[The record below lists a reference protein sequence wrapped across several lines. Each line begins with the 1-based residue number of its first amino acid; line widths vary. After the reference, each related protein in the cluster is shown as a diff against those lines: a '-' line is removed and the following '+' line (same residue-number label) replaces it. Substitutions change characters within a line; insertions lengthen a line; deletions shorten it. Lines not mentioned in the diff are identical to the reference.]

1 MIKSYVHRNYQY
13 FMIYNKALFLK
24 TAPDIIKLQRD
35 FHLMAVANGKQQN
48 NDGAFGFDVAITRSL
63 NNKKPIS
70 LDMSEDFEKVK
81 NVTSNSKTRKR
92 IIINDE
98 DDSTL
103 LTENLEEIEPKK
115 MDFDKT
121 RKHISAMSEH
131 FNKLENVGE
140 LRRNRRMTYVNNDP
154 GLTEISK
161 ENNDP
166 VRIRQVLADGLD
178 FKKHQ
183 KPKTNRTKVPNL
195 EVFLENPATYHFF
208 ENYNEIIERKP
219 FDFDERSDRFGTN
232 NLNFV
237 LMNAS
242 VSK

>member
-1 MIKSYVHRNYQY
+1 MIKSYVHRNYQCC
-13 FMIYNKALFLK
+13 MIYNKALFLK
-24 TAPDIIKLQRD
+24 TPDIIKLQCD

-48 NDGAFGFDVAITRSL
+48 KDGAIGFDVAITRSL

-70 LDMSEDFEKVK
+70 LDMSEDFEKLK
-81 NVTSNSKTRKR
+81 NVTSNLKTRKR
-92 IIINDE
+92 RIINDE

-121 RKHISAMSEH
+121 RKQISAMSEH
-131 FNKLENVGE
+131 FNKLENVGK
-140 LRRNRRMTYVNNDP
+140 LRRNRRMTYYVNDDP

-183 KPKTNRTKVPNL
+183 KPKTYRTKVPNL
-195 EVFLENPATYHFF
+195 EVFLENPAAYHFF

-219 FDFDERSDRFGTN
+219 FDFDERSDRFDTN

-242 VSK
+242 VLK